1 MTLCRS
7 LRFTFALLAMI
18 GCTCAAQA
26 AILDGIAV
34 VGDGGESS
42 TVLGSPPLA
51 MHDLR
56 GLNFG
61 PNMAY
66 DYATLGAYAS
76 SQAQVQAAQVIT
88 QVQNH
93 NVTLALMN
101 MGENDLLSVRGSIAN
116 GSIDPGTLASEEDL
130 LAAYIE
136 GSVSAILAAGGK
148 VVLGGLSDQ
157 ADSPGAVS
165 NPADKARLEAK
176 AIAAFSSPR
185 LAAFA
190 ASNGV
195 PFINFYALEK
205 SVFDSNSFVVGGVP
219 ISLTVGTD
227 PHNFFYDPL
236 HAGIVINGEIANLWI
251 QAMNEG
257 YGTNISLLSDL
268 EILQRAGLASEYLPP
283 TTFSTATN
291 LSQFVSV
298 PEPSAVALL
307 VIGGAAL
314 VIGRGVRRSRCHAA

>member
-1 MTLCRS
+1 
-7 LRFTFALLAMI
+7 
-18 GCTCAAQA
+18 
-26 AILDGIAV
+26 V
-34 VGDGGESS
+34 
-42 TVLGSPPLA
+42 A

-66 DYATLGAYAS
+66 DYASFGAYAS
-76 SQAQVQAAQVIT
+76 SQAQGQAAQVIT
-88 QVQNH
+88 QIQNH
-93 NVTLALMN
+93 NVTMVLMN
-101 MGENDLLSVRGSIAN
+101 MGENDLLSLRGSIAT
-116 GSIDPGTLASEEDL
+116 GSISPGTLSSDEDT

-157 ADSPGAVS
+157 ADSIGAVS
-165 NPADKARLEAK
+165 NPTDKARLEG
-176 AIAAFSSPR
+176 AIAAFDAR

-205 SVFDSNSFVVGGVP
+205 SVFDSGGFVVGGVP
-219 ISLTVGTD
+219 ITLTVGTD
-227 PHNFFYDPL
+227 PHNFFNDPL
-236 HAGIVINGEIANLWI
+236 HAGIVINGEIANLWL

-257 YGTNISLLSDL
+257 YGTNIPLLSDL
-268 EILQRAGLASEYLPP
+268 EILQRAGLAGEYLPP
-283 TTFSTATN
+283 TTFGTATN

-298 PEPSAVALL
+298 PEPSTVALSGVGL
-307 VIGGAAL
+307 LAL
-314 VIGRGVRRSRCHAA
+314 VACRVRRRATRVSGP